1 MARQNIVGTSG
12 ADRISVT
19 GNGEVVDGLGGVDT
33 LVLNV
38 WHAYIGGWVTDIA
51 LGQSQTTPTLGMFN
65 PFGSAFTFKNIENVV
80 GSVFVDTIRGSVGD
94 NLLDGGAGNDMLD
107 GRAGNDTLIG
117 GVGADTLTGGAGF
130 DRFCFGS
137 TDESFLGRVD
147 VIADFT
153 RGQDIIDLSAI
164 DANTRILGDQGFTY
178 IADQAFHRVA
188 GELRYANGLIQGDVN
203 GDGYV
208 DMEIQIRGWVKL
220 GPSDFIF

>member
-38 WHAYIGGWVTDIA
+38 WHAYIGGWVTDIT

-65 PFGSAFTFKNIENVV
+65 PYGSAFTFKNIENVV
-80 GSVFVDTIRGSVGD
+80 GSAFVDTIRGSAGD

-117 GVGADTLTGGAGF
+117 GLGADTLTGGAGL
-130 DRFCFGS
+130 DRFAYGS
-137 TDESFLGRVD
+137 TDESFPRRVD
-147 VIADFT
+147 VIACPPARPLPKRNSGPTQTSRAARTSSTCRPSTPTPARPGT
-153 RGQDIIDLSAI
+153 RRSPTLPIRLSTASR
-164 DANTRILGDQGFTY
+164 ANCATQTGSSRAT
-178 IADQAFHRVA
+178 
-188 GELRYANGLIQGDVN
+188 
-203 GDGYV
+203 
-208 DMEIQIRGWVKL
+208 
-220 GPSDFIF
+220 